1 MTRLD
6 CTVGSCLYNKE
17 QCCCKDNIEVAGDHA
32 KHSRETC
39 CESFRERTIGAA
51 QSGVEIPTKNTEVV
65 CKACDCTFNEDCRC
79 TAKHLGIAGG
89 AACDCK
95 DTECA
100 TFRCRCE

>member
-17 QCCCKDNIEVAGDHA
+17 QCCCKDNIEV
-32 KHSRETC
+32 
-39 CESFRERTIGAA
+39 
-51 QSGVEIPTKNTEVV
+51 V

-79 TAKHLGIAGG
+79 TAKHIGIAGG